1 MRQLLL
7 FALIFSL
14 TPLTGRSQLK
24 PDTTYYSKKVKQVQG
39 KILSNKTFVIAD
51 TNIAIIKGQVLDNE
65 SKGIQSEIFIKSLQ
79 SNYQG
84 SYTSDED
91 GNYSFRFPGERCTLT
106 FEQSGYGKFSIDT
119 ITLISGQIQEIIVS
133 LGSRYV
139 VQHYI
144 RLPEKQL
151 IINKKKRKRLTE

>member
-1 MRQLLL
+1 M
-7 FALIFSL
+7 
-14 TPLTGRSQLK
+14 TTLTGRSQHK
-24 PDTTYYSKKVKQVQG
+24 RDSTYYSKKVKQVQG
-39 KILSNKTFVIAD
+39 KILSNKTIVIAD

-91 GNYSFRFPGERCTLT
+91 GNYSLSFPGELCSLT
-106 FEQSGYGKFSIDT
+106 FEQSGYGKFYLDT

-144 RLPEKQL
+144 KIPEQQL
-151 IINKKKRKRLTE
+151 IINKKKRKRPTE